1 MNWSANVAMNCPVR
15 LFVVV
20 SGQTA
25 QAGTVAAACDR
36 RDIGAWVRTD
46 KWWRTAA
53 TAGGGGGGGQ
63 AAGARAAGGRKES
76 GRRRTAAGGG
86 ERCVRNVTAGW

>member
-1 MNWSANVAMNCPVR
+1 MNWSAHAAMGCLIR

-53 TAGGGGGGGQ
+53 TAGGGGGGQ
-63 AAGARAAGGRKES
+63 AAGAWAAS
-76 GRRRTAAGGG
+76 GR
-86 ERCVRNVTAGW
+86 